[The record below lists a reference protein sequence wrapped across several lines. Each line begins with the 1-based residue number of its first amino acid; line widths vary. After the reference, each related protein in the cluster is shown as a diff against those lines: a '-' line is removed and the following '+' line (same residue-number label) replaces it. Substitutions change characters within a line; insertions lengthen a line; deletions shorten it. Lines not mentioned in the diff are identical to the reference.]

1 MAYAMGHS
9 GLAIVMTSMTTAGSL
24 LSFSGAKIAPIADLG
39 IFAAAGV
46 MLALL
51 YTILLLPA
59 LLAIF
64 PIRRKEKKR
73 NHSVVFFDRLLTGM
87 GNFATSRPWFVLAMT
102 GLILVIAAYGIAQLR
117 FSHNPVAWF
126 PKDDPFPK
134 SVAVI
139 DKGLKGSM
147 VLEAVVDTGQKNAFY
162 QPDVMNRLEA
172 FNRDAENITE
182 SGLFIG
188 KTISV
193 ADTLKQTHKA
203 LNANDDEYYRIPE
216 DSELIAQEFILFEN
230 GGTDDLENLIDS
242 QYSKA
247 RITIKLPWVDA
258 NTYTGIQ
265 KKIIAQLE
273 KTFQDI
279 GTVTI
284 TGMISLLTRTIYN
297 VIVTMMTSYII
308 AGVVITVMMVL
319 LLSDVKY
326 GLISM
331 IPNLLPV
338 VIAMGLMGYAGMN
351 LDLSNILIG
360 SIIIGLAVDDTVHF
374 FHNFRRYYLN
384 TGNVKFAVQETLLTT
399 GRALLFTSLV
409 LASGFFL
416 FVVSDMINLI
426 NFGAIAGL
434 AIITALLADIILAPA
449 LMVVFSSP
457 DKPLDESVSE

>member
-1 MAYAMGHS
+1 
-9 GLAIVMTSMTTAGSL
+9 
-24 LSFSGAKIAPIADLG
+24 
-39 IFAAAGV
+39 
-46 MLALL
+46 
-51 YTILLLPA
+51 
-59 LLAIF
+59 
-64 PIRRKEKKR
+64 
-73 NHSVVFFDRLLTGM
+73 
-87 GNFATSRPWFVLAMT
+87 
-102 GLILVIAAYGIAQLR
+102 
-117 FSHNPVAWF
+117 
-126 PKDDPFPK
+126 
-134 SVAVI
+134 
-139 DKGLKGSM
+139 
-147 VLEAVVDTGQKNAFY
+147 
-162 QPDVMNRLEA
+162 
-172 FNRDAENITE
+172 
-182 SGLFIG
+182 
-188 KTISV
+188 
-193 ADTLKQTHKA
+193 
-203 LNANDDEYYRIPE
+203 
-216 DSELIAQEFILFEN
+216 LIAQEFILFEN

-338 VIAMGLMGYAGMN
+338 IIAMGLMGYTGMN

-416 FVVSDMINLI
+416 FVASDMINLV
-426 NFGAIAGL
+426 NFGLIASLAIAV
-434 AIITALLADIILAPA
+434 ALLADIVLAPA
-449 LMVVFSSP
+449 LMVVFSP
-457 DKPLDESVSE
+457 ADKPLDQPVSE